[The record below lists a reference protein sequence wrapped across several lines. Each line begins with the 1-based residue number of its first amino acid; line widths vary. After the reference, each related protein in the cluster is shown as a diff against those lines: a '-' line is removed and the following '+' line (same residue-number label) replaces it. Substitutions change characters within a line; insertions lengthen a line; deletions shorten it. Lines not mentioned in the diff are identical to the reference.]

1 MTLTDMAQTPDMAQT
16 GLKEPQQID
25 WDNYNTGSSYVP
37 PVPALDDNNKPLV
50 YHGKVVTANE
60 TDPDRGFLQ
69 YLFDPISITGPD
81 GANGKEIRFTWVSA
95 RPFMKKD
102 SDGELHPIKG
112 NPNQLANFLRACG
125 GGARPQTNEEYR
137 ASVAAALSRSFDFTV
152 DWEARNKDSG
162 EVIRGF
168 LSFPLDTDRPGQRVS
183 ILRNGDIY
191 NIVDKQGNIIETATV
206 QSDVLFA
213 NARLKYFRD
222 RRSA

>member
-1 MTLTDMAQTPDMAQT
+1 MTDMAQT
-16 GLKEPQQID
+16 GLQEPQQID

-37 PVPALDDNNKPLV
+37 PVPALDSNNKPLV

-60 TDPDRGFLQ
+60 IDPDRGFLQ
-69 YLFDPISITGPD
+69 YLFDPITITSP
-81 GANGKEIRFTWVSA
+81 NGVNGQEVRFTRVST

-102 SDGELHPIKG
+102 GNGDLQPIKG

-137 ASVAAALSRSFDFTV
+137 ASVKAALSRSFDFTI
-152 DWEARNKDSG
+152 DWEAYNKDTG
-162 EVIRGF
+162 ETIRGF
-168 LSFPLDTDRPGQRVS
+168 LAFPLDGERPGQRKS

-191 NIVDKQGNIIETATV
+191 NVVDKQGNIIESATV